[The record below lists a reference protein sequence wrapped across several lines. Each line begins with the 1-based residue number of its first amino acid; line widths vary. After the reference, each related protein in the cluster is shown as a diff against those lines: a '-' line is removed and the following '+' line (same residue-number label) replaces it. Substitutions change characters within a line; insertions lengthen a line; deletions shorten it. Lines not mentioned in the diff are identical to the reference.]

1 MGVFNNRDDKRNEN
15 DVYFGIENDDYKVE
29 DVQDDDYNQYEEPNN
44 QKDYDVKK
52 KISRK
57 GALGTV
63 AIALTC
69 SLIGGG
75 LGGFG
80 VYSAMKDNTKE
91 ETTVSK
97 EVEEAPK
104 FKNDGTMTTAEVVKM
119 VSPAVVGV
127 STKSLVK
134 DTYFNAIREQDGIGS
149 GFIISEEGRVV
160 TNYHVINGAQEV
172 KVILSNGKEVNAK
185 VVNYDANA
193 DIAVLQITDNIK
205 MPGVAKLGDSSKA
218 VAGEDVIAIGN
229 PLGKEFS
236 ETITKGIIS
245 SPNRKLSISGSKD
258 NVEEFIQTDAAINP
272 GNSGGPLINAN
283 GEVIGI
289 NTAKK
294 VGEEI
299 EGIGFSIPI
308 NVVKEKLD
316 SLSKPI
322 LNIGITARDVNE
334 ETARRN
340 NLEEGIYIQGISEF
354 SPAEK
359 AGLRI
364 GDLITE
370 YNGTRVKT
378 VAELN
383 ELKSK
388 AKENDVVNLT
398 VLRDGKK
405 INVSLK
411 LTAS

>member
-1 MGVFNNRDDKRNEN
+1 MGEFNNRDNKRNEN

-44 QKDYDVKK
+44 QKDYDIKK
-52 KISRK
+52 KISKK

-80 VYSAMKDNTKE
+80 VYSAMKDTTKE

-97 EVEEAPK
+97 DVEETPK

-172 KVILSNGKEVNAK
+172 KVILSDGKEVNAK

-308 NVVKEKLD
+308 NIVKEKLD

-359 AGLRI
+359 AGLKI

-378 VAELN
+378 VSELN

>member
-1 MGVFNNRDDKRNEN
+1 MGEFNNRDDKRNEN
-15 DVYFGIENDDYKVE
+15 NVYFGIENDDYKVE

-97 EVEEAPK
+97 DVEEAPK

-172 KVILSNGKEVNAK
+172 KVILSDGKEVNAK

-334 ETARRN
+334 ETAKRN

-359 AGLRI
+359 AGLKI

>member
-1 MGVFNNRDDKRNEN
+1 MGEFNNRDDKRNEN

-29 DVQDDDYNQYEEPNN
+29 DVEDDDYNQYEEPNN

>member
-1 MGVFNNRDDKRNEN
+1 MGEFNNREDKRNEN

-398 VLRDGKK
+398 VLRDSKK

>member
-1 MGVFNNRDDKRNEN
+1 MGEFNNRDDKRNEN

-97 EVEEAPK
+97 DVEEAPK

-172 KVILSNGKEVNAK
+172 KVILSDGKEVNAK

-334 ETARRN
+334 ETAKRN

-359 AGLRI
+359 AGLKI

>member
-1 MGVFNNRDDKRNEN
+1 MGEFNNRDDKRNEN

>member
-1 MGVFNNRDDKRNEN
+1 MGEFNNRDDKRNEN

-398 VLRDGKK
+398 VLRDSKK

>member
-1 MGVFNNRDDKRNEN
+1 MGEFNNRDDKRNEN

-218 VAGEDVIAIGN
+218 VAGEDVIAIGK
-229 PLGKEFS
+229 LLLKE
-236 ETITKGIIS
+236 
-245 SPNRKLSISGSKD
+245 LL
-258 NVEEFIQTDAAINP
+258 VH
-272 GNSGGPLINAN
+272 LI
-283 GEVIGI
+283 E
-289 NTAKK
+289 
-294 VGEEI
+294 
-299 EGIGFSIPI
+299 
-308 NVVKEKLD
+308 
-316 SLSKPI
+316 
-322 LNIGITARDVNE
+322 
-334 ETARRN
+334 
-340 NLEEGIYIQGISEF
+340 NL
-354 SPAEK
+354 A
-359 AGLRI
+359 
-364 GDLITE
+364 
-370 YNGTRVKT
+370 
-378 VAELN
+378 
-383 ELKSK
+383 
-388 AKENDVVNLT
+388 
-398 VLRDGKK
+398 
-405 INVSLK
+405 
-411 LTAS
+411 